1 MRIVSVKL
9 PEDLDRL
16 LTELARRRGA
26 SRSSIIRRAL
36 ESFAR
41 TTGRSVAEVAAD
53 LVGCVE
59 GPADLSTAK
68 RHFAG
73 FGE

>member
-1 MRIVSVKL
+1 MRIISVKL
-9 PEDLDRL
+9 PEELDRL
-16 LTELARRRGA
+16 LTKLARSRGA

-41 TTGRSVAEVAAD
+41 TTGDSVAAAAAD

-68 RHFAG
+68 RHLAG